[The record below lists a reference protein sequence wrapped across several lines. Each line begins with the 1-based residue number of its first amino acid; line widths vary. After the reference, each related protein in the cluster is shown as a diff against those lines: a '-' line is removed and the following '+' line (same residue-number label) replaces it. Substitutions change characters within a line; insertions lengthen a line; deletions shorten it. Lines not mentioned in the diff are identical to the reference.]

1 MALLFECIGKCC
13 RNMLDTA
20 DIVRD
25 ACYGSE
31 RKRLFSTVILNGGII
46 GARRCMTREK
56 KTGWRRS
63 VLRIGTAMQA
73 ILYAVLVTGIVWR
86 VNSSLPPRGRGFI
99 FLGCCFAFY

>member
-1 MALLFECIGKCC
+1 MALLFECMGKCC

-25 ACYGSE
+25 ACS
-31 RKRLFSTVILNGGII
+31 RQLSSTVGLLGR
-46 GARRCMTREK
+46 GAAMTREK

-63 VLRIGTAMQA
+63 VLRIGAAMQA

-86 VNSSLPPRGRGFI
+86 
-99 FLGCCFAFY
+99 